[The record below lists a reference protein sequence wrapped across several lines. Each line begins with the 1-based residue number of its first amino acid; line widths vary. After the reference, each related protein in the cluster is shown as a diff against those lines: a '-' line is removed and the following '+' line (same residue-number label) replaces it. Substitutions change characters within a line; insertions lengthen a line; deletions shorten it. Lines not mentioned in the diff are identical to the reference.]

1 MRKAVIVTGTPGT
14 GKTLIAK
21 RLSRLF
27 KLIYVDVNGLIKKN
41 KLFDGYDKKFKTKLI
56 DIKRLNKFL
65 MNLIRNSNEP
75 LVIDSHLSHYLPRM
89 YVKLCIVT
97 KCDLRVLKTRLEK
110 RKYNQRK
117 IDENMEA
124 EILRTCYIEALENK
138 HKIIEIDT
146 SEIRKINKE
155 LNKIKIK

>member
-21 RLSRLF
+21 RLSKLF
-27 KLIYVDVNGLIKKN
+27 KLIYVDVNDLINEN
-41 KLFDGYDKKFKTKLI
+41 KLFDGFDKKFKTRLV
-56 DIKRLNKFL
+56 DIKKLNKFL
-65 MNLIRNSNEP
+65 INLIKNSNET
-75 LVIDSHLSHYLPRM
+75 LVIDSHLSHYLPKM

-97 KCDLRVLKTRLEK
+97 KCDLRVLKTRLKK
-110 RKYNQRK
+110 RRYSQRK

-138 HKIIEIDT
+138 HKLIEIDT
-146 SEIRKINKE
+146 SNIRKINKE